1 MNTTDTTLIQ
11 LMNDGFNSIRND
23 VNAEIKSIKSDVNN
37 ELKPIKDDVSAI
49 NKELTEIKVKM
60 SSVNKQIY
68 GNGKKGLVDRVNDI
82 ENTVSSGGLIWR
94 SVISF
99 IAWIVATGI
108 AIFAALN
115 K

>member
-1 MNTTDTTLIQ
+1 MNTSDTTIIQ
-11 LMNDGFNSIRND
+11 LMNDGFNSIRSD
-23 VNAEIKSIKSDVNN
+23 VNAEIKSIKNDVNN
-37 ELKPIKDDVSAI
+37 ELKPIKDDVSSI
-49 NKELTEIKVKM
+49 NKELAEIKVKM

-68 GNGKKGLVDRVNDI
+68 GNGKKGLVDRVNEI

>member
-1 MNTTDTTLIQ
+1 MNASDTTIIQ
-11 LMNDGFNSIRND
+11 LMNDGFNSIRSD
-23 VNAEIKSIKSDVNN
+23 VNAEIKSIKNDVNN
-37 ELKPIKDDVSAI
+37 ELKSIKNDVSSI
-49 NKELTEIKVKM
+49 NKELVEIKVKM

-68 GNGKKGLVDRVNDI
+68 GNGKKGLVDRVNEI

-99 IAWIVATGI
+99 IAWICATGI
-108 AIFAALN
+108 AVYAAVN